1 MNAQDVANILQH
13 VIEIARTAI
22 SDLTAVIFSGDKMTL
37 WVRPLQGSAL
47 YDLEDSSQIVKCEAD
62 GGRKLSIL
70 VPRNNRE
77 LLPATVVLSKST
89 GEEGGHP
96 PTPHPVHFNIDL
108 IG

>member
-1 MNAQDVANILQH
+1 MLIEGALITEMNAQDVANILQH
-13 VIEIARTAI
+13 VIRNRSNGYFRLDCST
-22 SDLTAVIFSGDKMTL
+22 FSGDKMTL

-70 VPRNNRE
+70 VPRSNRE

-89 GEEGGHP
+89 GE
-96 PTPHPVHFNIDL
+96 
-108 IG
+108 